1 MAQRPAV
8 VPCVFYKDPI
18 AAMKWLEAAFGF
30 ETTALVTDAEGKVGH
45 AEMDCL
51 GSPIGVGG
59 EWAGPQLGGAAM
71 KSPKSLGGAGTQFMR
86 ITLPEGLDAH
96 CEHAR
101 AAGARITDEPA
112 DQFYGARTYRA
123 MDPEGHIW
131 NFTEEVRVVSTEE
144 MERASGLTFAT
155 ALPETTHG

>member
-1 MAQRPAV
+1 MTQRPAV
-8 VPCVFYKDPI
+8 APCVFYQDPV

-123 MDPEGHIW
+123 MDP
-131 NFTEEVRVVSTEE
+131 
-144 MERASGLTFAT
+144 SGTSPRRCAWFRPKRWKGPA
-155 ALPETTHG
+155 G

>member
-1 MAQRPAV
+1 MTQRPAV
-8 VPCVFYKDPI
+8 APCVFYQDPV

-30 ETTALVTDAEGKVGH
+30 ETTDLVADAEGK
-45 AEMDCL
+45 
-51 GSPIGVGG
+51 
-59 EWAGPQLGGAAM
+59 
-71 KSPKSLGGAGTQFMR
+71 GGAGTQFMR

>member
-1 MAQRPAV
+1 MTQRPAV
-8 VPCVFYKDPI
+8 APCVFYQDPV

-30 ETTALVTDAEGKVGH
+30 ETTALVTDAEGQVGH

-112 DQFYGARTYRA
+112 NQFYGARTYRA

-155 ALPETTHG
+155 SLPETTHG